1 MIRGLIFAAGRGS
14 RMKKKTFN
22 KPKCLS
28 LIGKK
33 TLLDLNIQNFH
44 NNKIF
49 KISIVTGY
57 KRELI
62 PKIFFKKYFNKNW
75 RKTSIV
81 KSLMCADDLL
91 KKHTTIISYSDIFYN
106 HNAISILKNIKS
118 DVSILYDP
126 NWYKLW
132 KKRFKNPLKDAETF
146 NFDKKNYLQ
155 VIGDKTHSL
164 EKIKGQY
171 MGLFKITPRG
181 WKKIKKHLTKYHKT
195 NLEKMDITAF
205 LKSYIKK
212 NNKVKV
218 AAYRYKWSEIDTPKD
233 LKISQK
239 IY

>member
-1 MIRGLIFAAGRGS
+1 MIRGLILAAGRGS
-14 RMKKKTFN
+14 RMKKKTLD
-22 KPKCLS
+22 KPKCLN
-28 LIGKK
+28 LIGKR
-33 TLLDLNIQNFH
+33 TLLDLNLTNFK

-57 KRELI
+57 KKELI
-62 PKIFFKKYFNKNW
+62 PNEFFKKYYNKNW

-81 KSLMCADDLL
+81 KSLLCADDLL
-91 KKHTTIISYSDIFYN
+91 KKNTTIISYSDIFYN
-106 HNAISILKNIKS
+106 EKAISLLKKIKS

-132 KKRFKNPLKDAETF
+132 KKRFNNPLKDAETF
-146 NFDKKNYLQ
+146 NFDKKNYLIE
-155 VIGDKTHSL
+155 IGNKTNNL
-164 EKIKGQY
+164 KKIKGQY

-181 WKKIKKHLTKYHKT
+181 WKKIKKHLTKYHKST
-195 NLEKMDITAF
+195 LAKIDITAF
-205 LKSYIKK
+205 LRSYIQK

-218 AAYRYKWSEIDTPKD
+218 VAYRHKWSEIDTPKD